1 MKPLP
6 GSQPDL
12 GFAPLSDAFADDPYP
27 AYTRLRDYG
36 APWYFADYDIWLL
49 SRFDDVAAAAVHA
62 SCVRSPEAVMTPDE
76 IAAQQVRDNWHD
88 MPHHSRFVQ
97 FSLLNADGEVHQRLR
112 RMIFNEFRTL
122 SLQRLHAQTQ
132 AHVDRLLDA
141 VIDTGRMDFIED
153 FAARVPGPVIGTFL
167 GVPEEECGPLR
178 QWSDDIVQY
187 FDIDRSDARKALA
200 ERTTTEFYDYLLRLS
215 DDRRRR
221 PKDDLISRLIARYDA
236 GDLSEDDYISTCML
250 ILMAGHGSTIDI
262 LGNGLAALL
271 AHPDQLQRLRAD
283 PSLMTTAVQEMFRY
297 DAPLPFFHRFAAA
310 DIDFNGWQIP
320 KGTKLGLLYA
330 CANRDEATF
339 PQADRFDAG
348 RTPNR
353 HIAFASGAHV
363 CLGNH
368 LARMELDIVFST
380 LLRRLKD
387 IEPTGAAVRRR
398 GLSVRGF
405 EALPVTFRAA

>member
-1 MKPLP
+1 MTPLP
-6 GSQPDL
+6 ESQPDP
-12 GFAPLSDAFADDPYP
+12 GFEPLSDAFADDPYP
-27 AYTRLRDYG
+27 TYARLRDHG
-36 APWYFADYDIWLL
+36 APWYFAGYDIWLL
-49 SRFDDVAAAAVHA
+49 SRYEDVAAAAVHPA
-62 SCVRSPEAVMTPDE
+62 CVRSPEAVMTPDE
-76 IAAQQVRDNWHD
+76 IAAQQVRDNWHN

-112 RMIFNEFRTL
+112 RMIFNEFRTP

-132 AHVDRLLDA
+132 VHVDRLIDT
-141 VIDTGRMDFIED
+141 VIDAGAMDFIED
-153 FAARVPGPVIGTFL
+153 FAARVPGPVIGAFL
-167 GVPEEECGPLR
+167 GVPEEDCAPLR

-200 ERTTTEFYDYLLRLS
+200 EKTTTEFYDYLLRLS
-215 DDRRRR
+215 DERRRR
-221 PKDDLISRLIARYDA
+221 PQDDLISRLIARYDA
-236 GDLSEDDYISTCML
+236 GDLTEDAYISTCML

-262 LGNGLAALL
+262 LGNGLAALF
-271 AHPDQLQRLRAD
+271 AHPDEQQRLSAG

-310 DIDFNGWQIP
+310 DFDLNGWHIR
-320 KGTKLGLLYA
+320 KGTKLGLLYG
-330 CANRDEATF
+330 CANRDEAVF
-339 PQADRFDAG
+339 AHADCFDAG
-348 RTPNR
+348 RAPNR
-353 HIAFASGAHV
+353 HIAFASGPHV

-387 IEPTGAAVRRR
+387 IAPAGESVRRR

-405 EALPVTFRAA
+405 EALPIAFRAA